1 MSAVVAGA
9 SPEARRRRGR
19 ERADEESVRVKVE
32 SDADIKDYAE
42 TTMNELLGWY
52 GYDKLDTR
60 GLNLKHLNQNFPTS
74 SSSSSPMRHDED
86 FSEDDTGLSRSPQPD
101 SESVT
106 SNTNGG
112 TIVCAW
118 CLKTGLKLFTLKSS
132 SGKTKAFCSEPC
144 FNQCRR
150 AAFKKNRVCNWCRHV
165 RHTVNYVDF
174 KDGDE
179 QLQFCSDK
187 CLNQYKMQ
195 IFCKETQAYL
205 QMNPHLQ
212 EESNKHAGTTNS
224 KLITPDLWLRDCQES
239 MNGGTAPNVS
249 HSEDESSPSNIRS
262 MVPKPSNGLEV
273 EDLTLASKGDRCS
286 SSCTNIS
293 VKDRSTP
300 LESRRN
306 LDDSPVGKDKHSLEM
321 FNALA
326 SYLRDDRDKN
336 NFDRRKRHQEN
347 EKDHFR
353 KKQKMSSIRH
363 RSSHPAEAPPAHLS
377 STAHSPL
384 TLQNQNRLFQPSS
397 CPPSLS
403 NNSPVPPAAH
413 TKSLP
418 PHPALAGPLLPPGLP
433 PPPPLLNNEFL
444 HSPFTSSFF
453 QPSLSPQQHLD
464 AVLRMQSGMRPGEHF
479 PPHLFQ
485 ESMYPFLRNAA
496 TQQSPNSF
504 LQPNT
509 MMLPYPIFVPL
520 PVPIPVPIPLSSSI
534 TKDKKQSTKDVS
546 HRSVHEDL
554 DQGDNSDSLNVDSE
568 PESKK
573 DSNSMKSNYSENE
586 SNDVISEHSPKKERH
601 SSPAERSSYA
611 VVNNDSHSNRL
622 ILTRNKPR

>member
-1 MSAVVAGA
+1 MQ
-9 SPEARRRRGR
+9 
-19 ERADEESVRVKVE
+19 
-32 SDADIKDYAE
+32 DYAE

-60 GLNLKHLNQNFPTS
+60 GLNLKHLNPNFPTS

-86 FSEDDTGLSRSPQPD
+86 FSEDDTGLSRSPLPD

-112 TIVCAW
+112 TIICAW
-118 CLKTGLKLFTLKSS
+118 CLKTGLKLFTLKTS

-212 EESNKHAGTTNS
+212 EESSKNSGTNNS

-239 MNGGTAPNVS
+239 TNGGIAPNIS
-249 HSEDESSPSNIRS
+249 PSEEESSPPNICAAAI
-262 MVPKPSNGLEV
+262 PKSSNGLEV
-273 EDLTLASKGDRCS
+273 EDLTLKVDRCS
-286 SSCTNIS
+286 SSCTTNSI
-293 VKDRSTP
+293 KDRSTP
-300 LESRRN
+300 LEHRNRN
-306 LDDSPVGKDKHSLEM
+306 LDDSPIGKDKRSLEM
-321 FNALA
+321 CNALT
-326 SYLRDDRDKN
+326 SYLKEDREKS
-336 NFDRRKRHQEN
+336 NFERRKRHHES

-353 KKQKMSSIRH
+353 KKQKMPSLRH
-363 RSSHPAEAPPAHLS
+363 RSSNPAEAPPAHLS
-377 STAHSPL
+377 STTHSSL
-384 TLQNQNRLFQPSS
+384 GMQNPNRLFQSS
-397 CPPSLS
+397 AYPPSLNTS
-403 NNSPVPPAAH
+403 SPAPPAAH
-413 TKSLP
+413 TKALPP
-418 PHPALAGPLLPPGLP
+418 PHPSMAGPLIPPGLP
-433 PPPPLLNNEFL
+433 PPPPLLNSDFL
-444 HSPFTSSFF
+444 HTPFSSSFF

-479 PPHLFQ
+479 SPHLFQ
-485 ESMYPFLRNAA
+485 ESMLPFLRNSITP
-496 TQQSPNSF
+496 TQINTHP
-504 LQPNT
+504 LMQPNT

-520 PVPIPVPIPLSSSI
+520 PVPIPIPIPLSCLLP
-534 TKDKKQSTKDVS
+534 KDKNKLPQMSLRN
-546 HRSVHEDL
+546 HRRTIWI
-554 DQGDNSDSLNVDSE
+554 Q
-568 PESKK
+568 
-573 DSNSMKSNYSENE
+573 MKT
-586 SNDVISEHSPKKERH
+586 VI
-601 SSPAERSSYA
+601 
-611 VVNNDSHSNRL
+611 V
-622 ILTRNKPR
+622 